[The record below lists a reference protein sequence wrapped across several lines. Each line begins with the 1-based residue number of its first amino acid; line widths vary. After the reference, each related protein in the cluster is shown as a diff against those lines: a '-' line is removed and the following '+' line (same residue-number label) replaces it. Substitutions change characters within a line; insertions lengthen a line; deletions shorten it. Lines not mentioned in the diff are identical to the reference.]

1 MSTYGQNVCG
11 LVFNCVSN
19 PPYNFILKGKF
30 FKSRKITSGWETA
43 RPAERWPGQNGNLS
57 LLGRANVKTAG
68 VDEHAVIPALGEA
81 QINHC
86 WAPRQSE

>member
-30 FKSRKITSGWETA
+30 FKSRKITSGWGESSASRTLA
-43 RPAERWPGQNGNLS
+43 WTEWKPVFGRQSQCEDSGGGGGGMS
-57 LLGRANVKTAG
+57 LLSSPPWER
-68 VDEHAVIPALGEA
+68 H
-81 QINHC
+81 
-86 WAPRQSE
+86 R